1 MTGDSINC
9 KHVHI
14 VMGGSKDDHIGIAI
28 GELTC
33 HSLHVITTTEF
44 ESKYASKMKQWTEGE
59 VEQGLV
65 VAIPT
70 EEIFSQGAA
79 SAIREAVHRI
89 CEHEGYPFPL
99 LESHR
104 SRKERTSEGPHF
116 RFMVNI
122 TGGTNLMAGA
132 AVHVASMIGATPY
145 YVAKG
150 EDSESKTFTLPS
162 MSIMSLI
169 SKFDRSPMLEILEK
183 PTGKIDDLSKGGDM
197 VLELASSGYA
207 TVQELH
213 YEISEEAKRILW
225 QSTQIRTPASEKS
238 VMSEI
243 KKKAGQ
249 FIGKDRKKD
258 GEELISSIISLGHQS
273 CKNRVYRSFMEQK
286 RLEIR
291 AEIWEGPDGHRVRIY
306 YSKEGEDHGGG
317 SWDGGKSGI
326 RAFRE
331 KWMDKN
337 QAISTLLTAGDYPSI
352 AEGEEGAAVARALS
366 GDNDMVILAMV
377 ARKKLQWA
385 GFEIPGSLEGPSPP

>member
-1 MTGDSINC
+1 
-9 KHVHI
+9 
-14 VMGGSKDDHIGIAI
+14 
-28 GELTC
+28 
-33 HSLHVITTTEF
+33 
-44 ESKYASKMKQWTEGE
+44 
-59 VEQGLV
+59 
-65 VAIPT
+65 
-70 EEIFSQGAA
+70 
-79 SAIREAVHRI
+79 
-89 CEHEGYPFPL
+89 
-99 LESHR
+99 
-104 SRKERTSEGPHF
+104 
-116 RFMVNI
+116 
-122 TGGTNLMAGA
+122 MAGA

-207 TVQELH
+207 TVQGLH

-243 KKKAGQ
+243 KKKADL
-249 FIGKDRKKD
+249 FIGKERKKD

-286 RLEIR
+286 RPEIR

-306 YSKEGEDHGGG
+306 YSARERTMEEDPGRRKVRDSSIQGEM
-317 SWDGGKSGI
+317 DGQ
-326 RAFRE
+326 E
-331 KWMDKN
+331 
-337 QAISTLLTAGDYPSI
+337 P
-352 AEGEEGAAVARALS
+352 ALS
-366 GDNDMVILAMV
+366 RLY
-377 ARKKLQWA
+377 
-385 GFEIPGSLEGPSPP
+385 LELETTSHCRGRGGCCRG